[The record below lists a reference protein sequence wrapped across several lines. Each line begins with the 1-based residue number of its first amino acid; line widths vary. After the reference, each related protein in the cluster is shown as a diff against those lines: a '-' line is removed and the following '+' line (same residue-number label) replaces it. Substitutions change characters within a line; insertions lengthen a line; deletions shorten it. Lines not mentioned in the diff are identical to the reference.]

1 MLFLPGKSRGP
12 SQRQAVTPEAFR
24 RCLGLIEPDG
34 WDAVSTA
41 DPGDRPLTPA
51 AVLIPLVTHD
61 NGLAAILTQRAAH
74 LNDHAGQV
82 SFPGGR
88 FEPHDDGPVATA
100 LREAHEEIGLAPEDV
115 EIIGC
120 LDAQDTSTGF
130 SVVPVVGLIDPVY
143 SLTQDSFEVDE
154 AFEVPLAFLFDTRNK
169 RREEMYWRGRQRVYD
184 VYDDYQGHKIWGVT
198 ARIIRSLQEAMDAVT
213 ES

>member
-1 MLFLPGKSRGP
+1 M
-12 SQRQAVTPEAFR
+12 TPEAFR

-34 WDAVSTA
+34 WNTESTA

-61 NGLAAILTQRAAH
+61 NGLAAILTQRTAH

-143 SLTQDSFEVDE
+143 SLTLDSFEVDE

-169 RREEMYWRGRQRVYD
+169 RREEMYCRGRQRVYD

-198 ARIIRSLQEAMDAVT
+198 ARIIRSLQEAMEAVT